1 MPRAWILWLQLI
13 IGWLPIWALFTTL
26 LVAAHPVPILD
37 GALIALRM
45 MLAAAV
51 LGLLVHR
58 LTDRLPWPQPVR
70 PSFIGVHLLAAG
82 AYAVG
87 WLLLNGLIESVLR
100 GQVVLVTGPGPVP
113 FLVLGVW
120 LYVMIAGVTYATRA
134 TERAA
139 RAEASAARSQL
150 AALRAQLNPH
160 FLFNAL
166 HTVVQL
172 IPREPARASMAAEK
186 VAGLL
191 RTTLEEDRDLVT
203 LGEEWEFARRYLDIE
218 SIRFGDR
225 LRVASD
231 LSDEARDAL
240 VPAFSVQTL
249 IENAVR
255 HGAAPQVE
263 ATAITVTGRAAD
275 GMVIITVHD
284 TGAGATDEAIQ
295 RPGGTGIRKLRERL
309 AALYGRKARL
319 DLDARPGSGFTASLS
334 IPWQPDE

>member
-1 MPRAWILWLQLI
+1 MPRARIIWLQLI

-26 LVAAHPVPILD
+26 LVTAHPEPLL
-37 GALIALRM
+37 GASLIGLRM
-45 MLAAAV
+45 MLAAAA
-51 LGLLVHR
+51 LGLLVNR

-70 PSFIGVHLLAAG
+70 PAFIGIHLVAAIT
-82 AYAVG
+82 YATG
-87 WLLLNGLIESVLR
+87 WLLLNGLIESVIR
-100 GQVVLVTGPGPVP
+100 GRAVLTTGPGLTPY
-113 FLVLGVW
+113 LVLGIW

-139 RAEASAARSQL
+139 RAEASAARAQL
-150 AALRAQLNPH
+150 TALRAQLNPH

-203 LGEEWEFARRYLDIE
+203 LGEEWEFVRRYLDVE

-225 LRVASD
+225 LRVTSD
-231 LSDEARDAL
+231 LSDDASNAM
-240 VPAFSVQTL
+240 VPAFSLQTL
-249 IENAVR
+249 VENAVR

-263 ATAITVTGRAAD
+263 ATEITVSGRTVD
-275 GMVIITVHD
+275 GMVHITVHD
-284 TGAGATDEAIQ
+284 TGAGATDEAIV

-309 AALYGRKARL
+309 AALYGRGARL
-319 DLDARPGSGFTASLS
+319 DLDSRPGAGFTASLT
-334 IPWQPDE
+334 IPGTPDE

>member
-1 MPRAWILWLQLI
+1 MPRAWIIWLQLI
-13 IGWLPIWALFTTL
+13 IGWLPIWALFTML
-26 LVAAHPVPILD
+26 LVAAHPVPILQ
-37 GALIALRM
+37 GSLIALRM
-45 MLAAAV
+45 MLTAAM

-58 LTDRLPWPQPVR
+58 FTDKLPWPHPVR
-70 PSFIGVHLLAAG
+70 PAFIGLHLLAAF
-82 AYAVG
+82 AYAAG
-87 WLLLNGLIESVLR
+87 WLLLNGLIESLLR
-100 GQVVLVTGPGPVP
+100 GEAVLTTGPGPVP
-113 FLVLGVW
+113 FLVLGIW

-203 LGEEWEFARRYLDIE
+203 LGEEWEFVRRYLDVE
-218 SIRFGDR
+218 SIRFGER
-225 LRVASD
+225 LRVNSD
-231 LSDEARDAL
+231 LTHAARDAM
-240 VPAFSVQTL
+240 VPAFSLQTL
-249 IENAVR
+249 VENAVR

-263 ATAITVTGRAAD
+263 ATEITVSGRTS
-275 GMVIITVHD
+275 GGTVRITVQD
-284 TGAGATDEAIQ
+284 TGAGATDEAIM

-309 AALYGRKARL
+309 AALYGHEARL
-319 DLDARPGSGFTASLS
+319 DIDTRPGGGFSVSLS
-334 IPWQPDE
+334 IPWAPDE

>member
-1 MPRAWILWLQLI
+1 MPRAWIIWLQLI
-13 IGWLPIWALFTTL
+13 IGWLPIWALFTML
-26 LVAAHPVPILD
+26 LVAAHPVPILQ
-37 GALIALRM
+37 GSLIALRM
-45 MLAAAV
+45 MLTAAM

-58 LTDRLPWPQPVR
+58 FTDRLPWPHPVR
-70 PSFIGVHLLAAG
+70 PAFIGLHLLAAF
-82 AYAVG
+82 AYAAG
-87 WLLLNGLIESVLR
+87 WLLLNGLIESLLR
-100 GQVVLVTGPGPVP
+100 GEAILTSGPGPVP
-113 FLVLGVW
+113 FLVLGIW

-203 LGEEWEFARRYLDIE
+203 LGEEWEFVQRYLDVE
-218 SIRFGDR
+218 SIRFGER
-225 LRVASD
+225 LRVNSD
-231 LSDEARDAL
+231 LTHAARAGM
-240 VPAFSVQTL
+240 VPAFSLQTL
-249 IENAVR
+249 VENAVR

-263 ATAITVTGRAAD
+263 ATEITVSGRTSG
-275 GMVIITVHD
+275 GMVLITVQD
-284 TGAGATDEAIQ
+284 TGAGATDEAIM

-309 AALYGRKARL
+309 AALYGAEARL
-319 DLDARPGSGFTASLS
+319 DIDTRPGGGFSVSLS
-334 IPWQPDE
+334 IPWAPDE